1 MNQRNSTFRAVCF
14 RKISFDLNIT
24 AAIQIVTK
32 KPVSPCK
39 KLKHQYFERKP
50 KKNGKECLHAKESHN
65 GDKWYHISH
74 NGWNS
79 DDEET
84 SWPF

>member
-39 KLKHQYFERKP
+39 KVKHHYFE
-50 KKNGKECLHAKESHN
+50 KKKKREKNVCMQKNLIMVLNGIT
-65 GDKWYHISH
+65 YHISAG
-74 NGWNS
+74 NLLAILK
-79 DDEET
+79 T
-84 SWPF
+84 